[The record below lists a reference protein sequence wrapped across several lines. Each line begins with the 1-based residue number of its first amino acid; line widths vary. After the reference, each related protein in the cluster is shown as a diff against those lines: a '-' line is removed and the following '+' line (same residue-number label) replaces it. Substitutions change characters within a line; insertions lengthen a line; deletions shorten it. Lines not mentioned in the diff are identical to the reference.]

1 MSEETPVKV
10 VVDLSKPKGERESI
24 VPLTAEEISEREAMA
39 AQAELDRQAQEEAV
53 QALADLKASAK
64 AKLIAG
70 EPLTAEEADTLV
82 I

>member
-1 MSEETPVKV
+1 MANPTKLIVNCATV
-10 VVDLSKPKGERESI
+10 VRSVVE
-24 VPLTAEEISEREAMA
+24 LTAEEIAEREQMSQEAEA
-39 AQAELDRQAQEEAV
+39 QRQAEEEAAAAL
-53 QALADLKASAK
+53 QALKDSAK